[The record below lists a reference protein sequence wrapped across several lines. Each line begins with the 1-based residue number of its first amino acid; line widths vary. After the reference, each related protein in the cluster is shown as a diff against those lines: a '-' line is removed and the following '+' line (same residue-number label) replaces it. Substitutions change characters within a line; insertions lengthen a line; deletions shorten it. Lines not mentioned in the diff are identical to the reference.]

1 MFERALEL
9 AGDVDRDEDDDAT
22 KRDAQ
27 GPCLQRTDA
36 MTPRRSPDG
45 APPTVAGFPPASA
58 MLTTRA

>member
-1 MFERALEL
+1 MPLFERALEL

-45 APPTVAGFPPASA
+45 APRPSPVSLLRPPC
-58 MLTTRA
+58 